1 MGTLEDV
8 EGRVSY
14 EATRL
19 GYRVWVSGQGRQ
31 IQQGFHPKR
40 GAAVASSVCLGGPA
54 GFLWLRWGISSTVLT
69 WHGFVCVLEGPR
81 CDRKRAPAT
90 PLGDFNWNMQPHT
103 GPTRVLVGL
112 FGFVTVL

>member
-1 MGTLEDV
+1 MSRGGLVTKQRGLATLCGSVARADP
-8 EGRVSY
+8 
-14 EATRL
+14 
-19 GYRVWVSGQGRQ
+19 
-31 IQQGFHPKR
+31 FHPKR
-40 GAAVASSVCLGGPA
+40 GAAAATSVCLGGPA
-54 GFLWLRWGISSTVLT
+54 GFLWLRRGISSIVLT